1 MVKGPFA
8 CCLIFTTYKQL
19 QLVLYR
25 EIIREGLKTG
35 EHVDLH
41 NEILFKKMIIIF
53 LRMHKT
59 GQCQTSSTPNGYL
72 GCRLLPPLVWRVS
85 TLKTFAPGLLTFFTS
100 PGVLEHLEQHLDTQ

>member
-8 CCLIFTTYKQL
+8 CCLIFTTYEQL

-41 NEILFKKMIIIF
+41 NEVLFTKMIIIF
-53 LRMHKT
+53 LEMHKT
-59 GQCQTSSTPNGYL
+59 GQ
-72 GCRLLPPLVWRVS
+72 
-85 TLKTFAPGLLTFFTS
+85 
-100 PGVLEHLEQHLDTQ
+100 